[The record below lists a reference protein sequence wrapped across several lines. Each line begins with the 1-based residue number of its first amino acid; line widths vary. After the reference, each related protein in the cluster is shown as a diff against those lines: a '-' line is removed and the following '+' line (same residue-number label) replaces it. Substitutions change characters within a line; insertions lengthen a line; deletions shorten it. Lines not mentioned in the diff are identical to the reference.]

1 MIPMTIMTQSGPM
14 ITMVPAHM
22 YQQYQY
28 MMMMQHMYMPATPMQ
43 VTPMPATPMQVNPIQ
58 VTPMPTTS
66 APIIIV
72 EPVKSSQDAGV
83 TRAKL
88 PDFIVSK
95 QNEKFRIAKGPPSCL
110 DGENF
115 KARQVKRI

>member
-1 MIPMTIMTQSGPM
+1 MQMIPMTIMTQSGPM

-28 MMMMQHMYMPATPMQ
+28 MMMMQNMYMSATPMQ
-43 VTPMPATPMQVNPIQ
+43 VTPMQ
-58 VTPMPTTS
+58 VTPMPTTP
-66 APIIIV
+66 APTIIV

-83 TRAKL
+83 IRAKL